1 MTDIRSGRLP
11 TGASYDADI
20 IILSFDRPE
29 DTEAAI
35 VSALSQTGLTRHV
48 IVLDQGSAPDN
59 LARLTRLI
67 DGRTDA
73 LLAIAGG
80 NLGVAGGRNRASAL
94 GQGRVIIALDNDA
107 VFATPNTAAR
117 AVAALD
123 AAPDCAVV
131 AFRILNGE
139 GSADDS
145 AGWGYPEALRPRA
158 AERFACATFVGAGH
172 AISRRAWVALG
183 GYDSALEFTWE
194 EFDFAL
200 RAIAAGWHLLYDGTV
215 AVHHKR
221 ATAARFDWGDR
232 RWFLYVRNR
241 LYIARKW
248 RRPAFF
254 LAPRVTA
261 YALKSFR
268 IGLARQGLR
277 GIRAGLAM
285 PLPHAPAEMGETAV
299 AYLWQTDGRWRGSL
313 WQRLRREVLAAVPS
327 SRQTGAGNSSVT
339 NRR

>member
-1 MTDIRSGRLP
+1 MTAIRADRLP
-11 TGASYDADI
+11 EAASYDADI
-20 IILSFDRPE
+20 IILSLDRPD

-35 VSALSQTGLTRHV
+35 VSALSQTGLSRQV
-48 IVLDQGSAPDN
+48 IVLDQGSTPEN
-59 LARLTRLI
+59 LARFARLI
-67 DGRTDA
+67 EGRADA
-73 LLAIAGG
+73 RLAEAGG
-80 NLGVAGGRNRASAL
+80 NVGVAGGRNRASAL

-107 VFATPNTAAR
+107 VFATPDTAAQ

-123 AAPDCAVV
+123 ARADCAVV
-131 AFRILNGE
+131 AFRILNGD
-139 GSADDS
+139 GSADDR
-145 AGWGYPEALRPRA
+145 ACWGYPDALRPRA

-172 AISRRAWVALG
+172 AISRRAWMEVG

-200 RAIAAGWHLLYDGTV
+200 RAIARGWHLRYDGTL

-221 ATAARFDWGDR
+221 ATAARIDWGNK

-248 RRPAFF
+248 RRPAGV
-254 LAPRVTA
+254 LAARATA

-268 IGLARQGLR
+268 IGLPGQGLR
-277 GIRAGLAM
+277 GIRAGLSM
-285 PLPHAPAEMGETAV
+285 PLPHPPAQIGEAAA
-299 AYLWQTDGRWRGSL
+299 AYLWQTDGRWRGGF
-313 WQRLRREVLAAVPS
+313 WQRLRLEVFAALPS